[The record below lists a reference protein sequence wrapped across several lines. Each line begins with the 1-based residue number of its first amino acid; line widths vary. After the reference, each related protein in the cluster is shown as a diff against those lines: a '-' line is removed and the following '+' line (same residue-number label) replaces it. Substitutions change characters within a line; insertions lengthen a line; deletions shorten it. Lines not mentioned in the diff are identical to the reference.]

1 MRVGRG
7 RTATVAGL
15 VRILQAHQHKRG
27 RVAVNA
33 VGELIPRRQRRSREQ
48 DPRHSQ
54 QIPAG
59 AIRWVT
65 GIAPREPSTP
75 PDVRFSAS
83 GG

>member
-33 VGELIPRRQRRSREQ
+33 VGKV
-48 DPRHSQ
+48 
-54 QIPAG
+54 
-59 AIRWVT
+59 VT
-65 GIAPREPSTP
+65 GGANSDCFWRLKSHL
-75 PDVRFSAS
+75 R
-83 GG
+83 